1 MSTDDRTL
9 ADLRAAVLFARLDD
23 DQLVRLAGLAQARRL
38 AADETLFL
46 QGDAAD
52 AFYLLAEG
60 RLKVFKLLRDG
71 RTATVR
77 HVEAGQTFAEAAL
90 FQETYP
96 SSTETLTDC
105 LLYRFDKDATL
116 TLLLAEPLLAVS
128 LLAAMAHLLGLL
140 NRRVEELL
148 LPVPARLAR
157 YLLARADEQLEP
169 AAARGEEL
177 PDVPRVITLP
187 VSKRELA
194 ARLGTVPETL
204 SRTFDRFKRA
214 QVIRMSGDHRLIE
227 ILSFEQ
233 LRRLAQ
239 E

>member
-1 MSTDDRTL
+1 MSIDDRTL
-9 ADLRAAVLFARLDD
+9 ADLGAADLFRHLDD
-23 DQLVRLAGLAQARRL
+23 DQLERLATLAQPRWL
-38 AADETLFL
+38 PTEETLFL
-46 QGDAAD
+46 QGDPAA
-52 AFYLLAEG
+52 ALFLLAKG

-90 FQETYP
+90 FHETYP
-96 SSTETLTDC
+96 SSTETLTEC
-105 LLYRFDKDATL
+105 LVYRFDKEATL
-116 TLLLAEPLLAVS
+116 AMLLADAQLSVS
-128 LLAAMAHLLGLL
+128 LLGAMAELLGLL

-157 YLLARADEQLEP
+157 YLLARADEQLEL
-169 AAARGEEL
+169 AAL
-177 PDVPRVITLP
+177 TQVPRVITLP

-204 SRTFDRFKRA
+204 SRTFDRLKRA
-214 QVIRMSGDHRLIE
+214 EVIRMSGDHRLIE
-227 ILSFEQ
+227 ILSFDK
-233 LRRLAQ
+233 LHRLAQ